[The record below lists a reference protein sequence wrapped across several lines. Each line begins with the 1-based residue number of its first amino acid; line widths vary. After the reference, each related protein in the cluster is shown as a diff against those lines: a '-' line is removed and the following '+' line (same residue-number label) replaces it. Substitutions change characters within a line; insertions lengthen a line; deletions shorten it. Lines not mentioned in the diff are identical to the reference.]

1 MTSSE
6 PKNCLWIFCP
16 QMTLHDIPKIPQIG
30 VNYIF
35 SGPCNYEYDFI
46 IHNEDAADGNRFIL
60 WTMNNAHTKTHV
72 PSAYRTHSTEEMLK
86 PYRNISSVVLKQIYR
101 NYYR

>member
-1 MTSSE
+1 MLKTGPLISIILKAQLE
-6 PKNCLWIFCP
+6 CIMIFKYF
-16 QMTLHDIPKIPQIG
+16 L
-30 VNYIF
+30 

>member
-30 VNYIF
+30 VKWAGLY
-35 SGPCNYEYDFI
+35 SGRSLEWTVFKVNGLLKWTLIESSPSF
-46 IHNEDAADGNRFIL
+46 GNVKFEL
-60 WTMNNAHTKTHV
+60 FG
-72 PSAYRTHSTEEMLK
+72 LK
-86 PYRNISSVVLKQIYR
+86 VLDR
-101 NYYR
+101 LL